1 MSTRFYAIDQNR
13 LQDTIGNILALEINI
28 GSLLATEETVEDDD
42 LNIMT
47 LQVIFNEIRSTLYY
61 FFYKIKLLR
70 LIVITQVHT
79 QVFTETTK
87 CVYPITIST

>member
-1 MSTRFYAIDQNR
+1 MVAQILTYLSTIRFTTHLPISLKQVGEELRSFIVSTRFYAIDQNR

-47 LQVIFNEIRSTLYY
+47 LQVIFNEIDLIL
-61 FFYKIKLLR
+61 FLL
-70 LIVITQVHT
+70 
-79 QVFTETTK
+79 
-87 CVYPITIST
+87 

>member
-70 LIVITQVHT
+70 LIVIEL
-79 QVFTETTK
+79 FESSSL
-87 CVYPITIST
+87 Y